1 MSNSKPF
8 YHYEACG
15 NSFIMFDNRDHWF
28 PSNDIALIEK
38 LCATL
43 SLRKTDGLILV
54 EKKSDETVF
63 MNYFNNDGK
72 PADMCGNGARAT
84 LYFAVKYLNFPSL
97 LKLATEKFNYKG
109 EVSLATS
116 EAEIVMSSISEFD
129 DVEIEDLYPEAL
141 ASLYVNTGVPH
152 AVFEV
157 AEAKSIDLKKVSP
170 PIRFNKRFP
179 KGANVGFY
187 NLLGKDQIFY
197 RSFERGVEDETLSC
211 GTGVFAATL
220 LYEKEHGLRNLKVV
234 TKGGDFWVKKIE
246 SGYSFKSKIDFINQG
261 TFSL

>member
-1 MSNSKPF
+1 
-8 YHYEACG
+8 
-15 NSFIMFDNRDHWF
+15 MFDNRDHWF
-28 PSNDIALIEK
+28 PSSNIGLIEK
-38 LCATL
+38 LCASL

-54 EKKSDETVF
+54 EKKSDDTVF

-84 LYFAVKYLNFPSL
+84 LYFAVKYLNFPGR
-97 LKLATEKFNYKG
+97 LKLATEKYRYQG
-109 EVSLATS
+109 EVSLEQN
-116 EAEIVMSSISEFD
+116 EAEIIMNSISEFD
-129 DVEIEDLYPEAL
+129 AIEIHDLFPEAL

-157 AEAKSIDLKKVSP
+157 KEALSIDILKVSP
-170 PIRFNKRFP
+170 PIRFNDRFP

-187 NLLGKDQIFY
+187 NLLSKDQIFY

-220 LYEKEHGLRNLKVV
+220 LFEKEHGIKNLKVE
-234 TKGGDFWVKKIE
+234 TKGGDFWVRKID

-261 TFSL
+261 VFSL